1 MSASEITRIR
11 GYVVQPV
18 DSPAV
23 RFTGQDELE
32 TWSLE
37 LVRLTLRD
45 GNEGVAGSA
54 TGWMGAEQGT
64 LCREMEVLGKKVMGE
79 DVRARSAI
87 TAKLL
92 KEPREEL
99 PQAESLFD
107 VAMWDAYGHQ
117 VNAPLWQLLGG
128 FRETIPAYASTPAYL
143 NVDEYLEI
151 TQQCIDAGYRAI
163 KFHMNCDS
171 DFDLEMVQAVQKTFP
186 DSGLRFMVD
195 LEQRYHFD
203 AAVHLGRALSK
214 LPYDWMEAP
223 FEDTD
228 FDTYIELNRIVGVDV
243 LPAGNSLIG
252 LKKWE
257 EALGR
262 CAWSRLRC
270 DANNAGG
277 ITTLCQAMALAEAHG
292 VKNEIQSWG
301 FPISQFSNLHVML
314 GLPGCSWFEYPFPAH
329 YFGYGAK
336 NPLRL
341 DAQGCVRAHV
351 GAGLGIEMDWERIEA
366 DACVTFD
373 LR

>member
-1 MSASEITRIR
+1 MSTSEITRIR
-11 GYVVQPV
+11 GYVVQPD
-18 DSPAV
+18 DSPAL
-23 RFTGQDELE
+23 RFTGQDELKAQ
-32 TWSLE
+32 SLE
-37 LVRLTLRD
+37 IVRLTLK
-45 GNEGVAGSA
+45 GGSEGVAGSA
-54 TGWMGAEQGT
+54 TGWMEEEHGT
-64 LCREMEVLGKKVMGE
+64 LCHEMEVLGKQVLGE

-92 KEPREEL
+92 NEPREKL
-99 PQAESLFD
+99 PQAGSLFD
-107 VAMWDAYGHQ
+107 VAMWDAYGHH
-117 VNAPLWQLLGG
+117 VKAPLWQLLGG

-151 TQQCIDAGYRAI
+151 TRQCIDAGYRAI

-171 DFDLEMVQAVQKTFP
+171 DFDLEMVRTVEKTFP

-203 AAVHLGRALSK
+203 DAVRLGRVLSK

-223 FEDTD
+223 FSDTD
-228 FDTYIELNRIVGVDV
+228 LDAYVALNRSVGVDI
-243 LPAGNSLIG
+243 LPAGNTLIG
-252 LKKWE
+252 LQKWE

-262 CAWSRLRC
+262 SAWSRLRC
-270 DANNAGG
+270 DANNVGG
-277 ITTLCQAMALAEAHG
+277 ITTLCRAMALAEAHG

-301 FPISQFSNLHVML
+301 FPNNQFSNLHVML

-341 DAQGCVRAHV
+341 DAQGCVRAPE

>member
-1 MSASEITRIR
+1 MSASEIARIR

-64 LCREMEVLGKKVMGE
+64 LCRAMEVLGKKVMGE

-92 KEPREEL
+92 KELREEL

-163 KFHMNCDS
+163 KFHMNCDPV
-171 DFDLEMVQAVQKTFP
+171 FDLEMVQAVQKTFP

-203 AAVHLGRALSK
+203 AAVHLGRVLSK

-223 FEDTD
+223 FKDTD
-228 FDTYIELNRIVGVDV
+228 LGTYIELNRIVGVDV
-243 LPAGNSLIG
+243 LPSGNSLIG

-262 CAWSRLRC
+262 YAWSRLRC

-329 YFGYGAK
+329 NFGYGAK

-341 DAQGCVRAHV
+341 DAQGCVRAHE
-351 GAGLGIEMDWERIEA
+351 GAGLGIEMDWERIET
-366 DACVTFD
+366 DACITFD